1 MGEIKKCVLCFSKKW
16 GEIEERGGEREKK
29 TDKQLKEKRKKQ
41 RKLPLQLHLS
51 YLSLSLSL
59 SHTHTHT
66 HTQSSTTW
74 SPSTKPTLQF
84 CCKIH
89 RCWPWSWDE
98 EEEEGLSKAT
108 AHHVVAL
115 LLSSCAGGG
124 DGGSHGS
131 IGAYCANVVRV
142 RELADG
148 RGEGQP
154 PVIWPHLPRLP
165 PYRPLRWRFQH
176 LWLLR

>member
-41 RKLPLQLHLS
+41 RKLQLQLHLS
-51 YLSLSLSL
+51 YLSLSLSLSL

-66 HTQSSTTW
+66 HT
-74 SPSTKPTLQF
+74 STKPTLRF

-131 IGAYCANVVRV
+131 IGACCASVVRV

-165 PYRPLRWRFQH
+165 PYRPLC
-176 LWLLR
+176 